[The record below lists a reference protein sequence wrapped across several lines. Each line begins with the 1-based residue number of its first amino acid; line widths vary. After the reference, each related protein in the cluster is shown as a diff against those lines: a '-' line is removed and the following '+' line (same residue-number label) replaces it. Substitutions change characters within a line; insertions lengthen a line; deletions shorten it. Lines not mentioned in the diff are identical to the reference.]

1 MQRVFSPPHK
11 VSPCHGRHTQNN
23 PMCSARKADSD
34 LDRLIDEITVDAYD
48 QDEQLMGFE
57 DALDEGADFPCL
69 GTVVG
74 EEVEVLSVSVKNN
87 RRELIATCKRGGNE
101 YDVALLDANVRGDA
115 ATSRLIAA
123 YRRWLGY

>member
-1 MQRVFSPPHK
+1 
-11 VSPCHGRHTQNN
+11 
-23 PMCSARKADSD
+23 MCSARKADSD

-48 QDEQLMGFE
+48 QDQQLMGFE
-57 DALDEGADFPCL
+57 NAFDEGADFPCP

-74 EEVEVLSVSVKNN
+74 EEVEVLSVSVKNH
-87 RRELIATCKRGGNE
+87 RRELTATCKRGGRK
-101 YDVALLDANVRGDA
+101 YDVALLDTDVHGDS

>member
-1 MQRVFSPPHK
+1 MGP
-11 VSPCHGRHTQNN
+11 
-23 PMCSARKADSD
+23 ARKSDSD

-57 DALDEGADFPCL
+57 NAFDEGADFPCP

-87 RRELIATCKRGGNE
+87 RRELIATCKRAGKE
-101 YDVALLDANVRGDA
+101 YDVALLDADVHGDS
-115 ATSRLIAA
+115 ATARLIAA

>member
-1 MQRVFSPPHK
+1 
-11 VSPCHGRHTQNN
+11 
-23 PMCSARKADSD
+23 MCSARKADSD

-48 QDEQLMGFE
+48 QDKQLMGFE
-57 DALDEGADFPCL
+57 NAFDEGADFPCP

-74 EEVEVLSVSVKNN
+74 EEVEVLSVSVKNH
-87 RRELIATCKRGGNE
+87 RRELIATCKRGGRE
-101 YDVALLDANVRGDA
+101 YDVALLDANVHGDA

>member
-1 MQRVFSPPHK
+1 M
-11 VSPCHGRHTQNN
+11 G
-23 PMCSARKADSD
+23 SARKADSD
-34 LDRLIDEITVDAYD
+34 LDQLIEEITVDAYD

-57 DALDEGADFPCL
+57 NAFDEGADFPCP

-74 EEVEVLSVSVKNN
+74 EEVEVLSVSVKNH
-87 RRELIATCKRGGNE
+87 RRELIATCKRGGRK
-101 YDVALLDANVRGDA
+101 YDVALLDTDVHGDS